1 MTISSHQE
9 QYWNKPV
16 KSYEPG
22 QTGIDVARFAYR
34 LQVEYDDKNAFV
46 DVLQGF
52 IDAVDTTQLDA
63 LIIGAWNDPNS
74 PGSQDILDCLVR
86 SAPKLQALKALFVGD
101 ITYEESEISWIVQG
115 RYDTLLNALPGL
127 QELRIRGATE
137 LAFPPVQHA
146 QLRRLIIESGGL
158 PMAVIDGVAASRF
171 PALEHL
177 ELWLGSDNYGFDG
190 SVDALAKGLLAK
202 GVAGI
207 SPVLKSL
214 ALRDSEI
221 SDPLAVWLAQQ
232 TWVASLDS
240 LDLSLGVL
248 GDVGAKALVAS
259 PYVAQLKKLD
269 LTHHYISEPV
279 MKQLQA
285 LPLVVVLDEAEG
297 AGEEDRY
304 ISVSE

>member
-1 MTISSHQE
+1 MTIDSHQE

-16 KSYEPG
+16 KTYELGQPG
-22 QTGIDVARFAYR
+22 LDVARFAYR

-46 DVLQGF
+46 DVLQAF
-52 IDAVDTTQLDA
+52 MEAAVTAQLDA

-74 PGSQDILDCLVR
+74 PGSQDILDSLVR
-86 SAPKLQALKALFVGD
+86 HAPKLQALKALFMGD

-115 RYDTLLNALPGL
+115 RYDGLLKVLPGL
-127 QELRIRGATE
+127 QELRIRGATDLE
-137 LAFPPVQHA
+137 FPPVQHA

-158 PMAVIDGVAASRF
+158 PMVVIDGVTASRF

-207 SPVLKSL
+207 SPALKSL

-232 TWVASLDS
+232 PWVASLDS
-240 LDLSLGVL
+240 LDLSLGML
-248 GDVGAKALVAS
+248 GDVGAKALLAS

-269 LTHHYISEPV
+269 LSHHYISEPV
-279 MKQLQA
+279 MKQLKA
-285 LPLVVVLDEAEG
+285 LPLTVVLDDAQDASEQ
-297 AGEEDRY
+297 DRY